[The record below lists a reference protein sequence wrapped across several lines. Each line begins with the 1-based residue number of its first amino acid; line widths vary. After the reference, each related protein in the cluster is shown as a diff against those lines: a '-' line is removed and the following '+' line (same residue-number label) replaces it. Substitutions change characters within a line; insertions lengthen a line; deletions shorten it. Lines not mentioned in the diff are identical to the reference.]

1 MNRTPKLATHTLTFG
16 VLSMAKY
23 TTDFKLS
30 VIAYYLNGHSYKQTA
45 KQFNLSTETLL
56 NSGSNSTKHTALM
69 VFKDEAPKLSMTQ
82 TLNLTQSNKF
92 KMANP

>member
-45 KQFNLSTETLL
+45 KQFNLSTDSIVEQW
-56 NSGSNSTKHTALM
+56 
-69 VFKDEAPKLSMTQ
+69 VKL
-82 TLNLTQSNKF
+82 
-92 KMANP
+92 